1 MRIIGAALAAA
12 FSAALVTGALAQ
24 SSATPSPSPPDA
36 IGPGPGDVL
45 PAPHVDPALPEPPG
59 QPGDTATKEEEKP
72 PVQLTREEQLDQL
85 FAALQVA
92 PNEEAAKAVERRIS
106 GIWSKSGSDTIDLLI
121 QWADDAIDAKDYPLA
136 LDYLDRIT
144 ALKPDYVEGWDKR
157 ANVFFMIEEFGK
169 SLVDIERVLALEP
182 RHFGALAGLGSIMR
196 QLGEEQKAAAAYRRA
211 LEIDP
216 YLDTVKQ
223 ALDQL
228 QGLERNI

>member
-1 MRIIGAALAAA
+1 MRIIRAALAAA
-12 FSAALVTGALAQ
+12 FSAVLLTGAFAQ
-24 SSATPSPSPPDA
+24 SPATPSPRPPDA

-45 PAPHVDPALPEPPG
+45 PAPRAEPAPAPPA
-59 QPGDTATKEEEKP
+59 DAAAAKEEEKP

-85 FAALQVA
+85 FAALKVA
-92 PNEEAAKAVERRIS
+92 PSEQAAKAVERRIS
-106 GIWSKSGSDTIDLLI
+106 AIWSKSGSDTIDLLTR
-121 QWADDAIDAKDYPLA
+121 WADDAIEAKDYPLA

-169 SLVDIERVLALEP
+169 SLVDIEHVLALEP
-182 RHFGALAGLGSIMR
+182 RHFGALAGLGSILR

-228 QGLERNI
+228 KGLERQI